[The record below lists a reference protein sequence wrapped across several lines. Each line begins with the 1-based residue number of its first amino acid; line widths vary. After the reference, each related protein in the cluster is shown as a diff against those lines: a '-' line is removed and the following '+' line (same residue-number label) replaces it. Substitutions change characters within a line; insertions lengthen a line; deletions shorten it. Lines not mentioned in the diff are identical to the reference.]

1 MLFQFV
7 KQSGALIDLFACF
20 MLIGNALQNQKVVTT
35 HSKS

>member
-20 MLIGNALQNQKVVTT
+20 MLFCNAVQNQKVVTT
-35 HSKS
+35 YSKS